1 MNSSTSLSKIGE
13 HALLKRY
20 RGKFPLSKEVYIGS
34 GDDTAVLYRDKNTFD
49 LLTTDFVIE
58 GKHFTRR
65 DATGIEIG
73 WKAMA
78 RNLSDIAA
86 MGGRPVAAVVGLA
99 CPRNTSLQLLA
110 AIEKGLARASRK
122 YACPIVGGDLSTTD
136 KITLAVTIMGRVEKK
151 CLVLRTGAQT
161 GDLILCTGTLGG
173 SIYGKHK
180 RFDPRIKEAR
190 FLVEHILPHAM
201 IDISDGL
208 VQDLHHILEESKKG
222 ARLFKT
228 QMPLSSA
235 VKKHYKDDRARVDHA
250 LFDGE
255 DYELLFTMSP
265 RSVEKL
271 FSIARKK
278 RMRTR
283 FTVIGNIM
291 KRSGIE
297 LIDDNGSKKNLEI
310 KGYEH
315 FKI

>member
-1 MNSSTSLSKIGE
+1 MKPVTPISKIGE

-20 RGKFPLSKEVYIGS
+20 RGRFPLSNEVYFGS
-34 GDDTAVLYRDKNTFD
+34 GDDTAVLYRDKNSFD

-58 GKHFTRR
+58 GRHFTRP
-65 DATGIEIG
+65 DATGMEIG

-86 MGGRPVAAVVGLA
+86 MGGRPVAAVVALA
-99 CPRNTSLQLLA
+99 CPPNTPFALLA
-110 AIEKGLARASRK
+110 AIERGLARASRK
-122 YACPIVGGDLSTTD
+122 YACPIVGGDLSTND

-151 CLVLRTGAQT
+151 CLVLRRGAQK

-180 RFDPRIKEAR
+180 CFTPRIKEAR
-190 FLVEHILPHAM
+190 FLSKYARPHAM

-208 VQDLHHILEESKKG
+208 VRDLAHILEASQKG

-228 QMPLSSA
+228 QIPLSSA
-235 VKKHYKDDRARVDHA
+235 VKKYYKDDCARLDHA

-255 DYELLFTMSP
+255 DYELLFTMNSGA
-265 RSVEKL
+265 VEKL
-271 FSIARKK
+271 FAMARKQ
-278 RMRTR
+278 RIQTR
-283 FTVIGNIM
+283 FTVIGNVT
-291 KRSGIE
+291 KDPGIE
-297 LIDDNGSKKNLEI
+297 LVDHNGSRKKLEI

-315 FKI
+315 FKA